1 MRKWLSPILVL
12 WLLLAAGC
20 TNRAPEPREIPLTG
34 QPDRYILTMSSAQ
47 GIRITADTGGMKGA
61 DADGL
66 VFVWEAAEG
75 GFIGLDNPARI
86 SADQVV
92 WSPLEEE
99 PESPAA
105 GTLIKVAVED
115 PETGEVLA
123 RGSLRITEEGG
134 WYSPENP
141 VGP

>member
-20 TNRAPEPREIPLTG
+20 TNPAPEPREIPLTG
-34 QPDRYILTMSSAQ
+34 QPDRYTLTMSSAQ
-47 GIRITADTGGMKGA
+47 GIRITADAGGLKGE
-61 DADGL
+61 DAL
-66 VFVWEAAEG
+66 MFVWEASEG

-86 SADQVV
+86 SSDQVV

-99 PESPAA
+99 PESPAT
-105 GTLIKVAVED
+105 GTLITVAVED

-141 VGP
+141 VVP